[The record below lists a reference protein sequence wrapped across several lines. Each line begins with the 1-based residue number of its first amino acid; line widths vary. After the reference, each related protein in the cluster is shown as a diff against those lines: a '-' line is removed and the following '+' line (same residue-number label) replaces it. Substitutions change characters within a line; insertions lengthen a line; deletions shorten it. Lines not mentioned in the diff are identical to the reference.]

1 MIINPEQPRVQIQGF
16 NILKITG
23 IGIII
28 VISTSKIK
36 KKLLLISRNV
46 VKMGCEI
53 YFLDHTHTQK
63 EIFFLGQLVFF
74 KK

>member
-36 KKLLLISRNV
+36 KIIANK
-46 VKMGCEI
+46 
-53 YFLDHTHTQK
+53 
-63 EIFFLGQLVFF
+63 
-74 KK
+74 